1 MKKLNFKILNAAFWI
16 EVALSYLLP
25 FKVTDDFQYQ
35 VGFPIPFISVYT
47 TEFGVNPFMS
57 MHLNPLAL
65 LADGIIIYLI
75 IRVCIKAY
83 QKFRYKAETQS
94 GGQNEI

>member
-1 MKKLNFKILNAAFWI
+1 
-16 EVALSYLLP
+16 
-25 FKVTDDFQYQ
+25 
-35 VGFPIPFISVYT
+35 
-47 TEFGVNPFMS
+47 MS

-75 IRVCIKAY
+75 ILVCIKAY
-83 QKFRYKAETQS
+83 QKFRYKTETQS

>member
-1 MKKLNFKILNAAFWI
+1 
-16 EVALSYLLP
+16 
-25 FKVTDDFQYQ
+25 
-35 VGFPIPFISVYT
+35 
-47 TEFGVNPFMS
+47 MS

-75 IRVCIKAY
+75 ILVCIKAY